1 MSQDTEPQMHGLIPE
16 KQDRGSLVNW
26 VDSAALKLLQQI
38 VTLILLPAAVWGLNI
53 IVDKLS
59 RIDDRLAKSEISAAT
74 IELRLQ
80 QADRINDAQ
89 NAIVNGLEVR
99 VRTLESDMRAMA
111 VPPRR

>member
-1 MSQDTEPQMHGLIPE
+1 MSQQSEPQLHGLIPE

-26 VDSAALKLLQQI
+26 VDSAALKLLQQV

-53 IVDKLS
+53 VVEKLS
-59 RIDDRLAKSEISAAT
+59 KIDERLAKSEISAAT

-80 QADRINDAQ
+80 QADRMNDAQ

-99 VRTLESDMRAMA
+99 VRTLESDMRALHA
-111 VPPRR
+111 PPRR